1 MQTKEFIIISFLML
15 TGLLVFKFEEKS
27 VKAVELITIDE
38 ASFNQNQP
46 KTNYQNYE
54 KRQNSYLDVNKNQ
67 IQQSTMN
74 NYNNSNYSYNN
85 EYSAPVERYVYQ
97 VQRPEWW
104 EFCPMEYE
112 NPKHVKVPIT
122 NAQFDNNDWYNLKVA
137 FEKYVSD
144 CDKYVNEQ
152 RDRCYQKVRYK
163 MNVRTQN
170 FVSTRDKWQ
179 TFWGNY
185 RQIQNEDKI
194 IDAMTKPQQINVNGT
209 FRIKNGF

>member
-54 KRQNSYLDVNKNQ
+54 KRQNSYLDVNSNQ
-67 IQQSTMN
+67 MQQQSLN
-74 NYNNSNYSYNN
+74 NYNKGNYSYNS
-85 EYSAPVERYVYQ
+85 EYSVPVERYVYQ

-112 NPKHVKVPIT
+112 NPKT
-122 NAQFDNNDWYNLKVA
+122 
-137 FEKYVSD
+137 
-144 CDKYVNEQ
+144 C
-152 RDRCYQKVRYK
+152 
-163 MNVRTQN
+163 
-170 FVSTRDKWQ
+170 
-179 TFWGNY
+179 
-185 RQIQNEDKI
+185 
-194 IDAMTKPQQINVNGT
+194 
-209 FRIKNGF
+209 